1 MTSARLQSLGGQLLK
16 PDLCAFSVSMSGNQ
30 ALGSSTSDI
39 DVQFNTEHFDTTTNF
54 NTSTYTF
61 TAPVGGIYFL
71 SLNINFS
78 HSNVDAKWLKAQI
91 VTTQRTRS
99 SYHQAVA
106 GDSNLLDYVQ
116 INIAEPFQ
124 MDAGDTAKAQ
134 VQKVVSTDLNVFTA
148 SCFSGFLV
156 G

>member
-1 MTSARLQSLGGQLLK
+1 MTAARLQSLGGQIIK
-16 PDLCAFSVSMSGNQ
+16 PGMCAFSVSMSGNQ

-78 HSNVDAKWLKAQI
+78 HSNVESKWLKAQI
-91 VTTQRTRS
+91 VTTQRTQS
-99 SYHQAVA
+99 SYNQAVA
-106 GDSNLLDYVQ
+106 GDSNSNDYVQ
-116 INIAEPFQ
+116 ITIAQPFQ

-134 VQKVVSTDLNVFTA
+134 VQKVVSTAVSVFSA
-148 SCFSGFLV
+148 SCFSGFLI

>member
-1 MTSARLQSLGGQLLK
+1 MSVRLQSVGGQLLK

-30 ALGSSTSDI
+30 ALGSGTSDI
-39 DVQFNTEHFDTTTNF
+39 DVQFNTEHFDTKANF

-61 TAPVGGIYFL
+61 TAPVDGIYFL

-78 HSNVDAKWLKAQI
+78 HSSVESKWLKAQI
-91 VTTQRTRS
+91 VTTQRTQN
-99 SYHQAVA
+99 SYHQATA
-106 GDSNLLDYVQ
+106 GDSNVLDYVQ
-116 INIAEPFQ
+116 ITIAQPFQ

-134 VQKVVSTDLNVFTA
+134 VAKAVSTDLNVFSA
-148 SCFSGFLV
+148 SSFSGYFI